1 MATTIKMK
9 TRKIRKMIV
18 SFIFVQY
25 EAEIVFVKNEYF
37 IGRHIYTDIIHDYE
51 VVDNNIKIEASTR

>member
-1 MATTIKMK
+1 
-9 TRKIRKMIV
+9 MIV